1 MDFFSFFKAYINQ
14 HCSDLCVLCLSL
26 FAVTDQPD
34 RVELT
39 QHHGRPAQSA
49 GDDRERQS
57 REQEHDKQI
66 QDLQQRLQV
75 SDGRI
80 QEIQQHKQELER
92 ATLEKDHII
101 EAREKQIQE
110 LNQQM
115 AAKEQ
120 VATQFQQNLMTMIQ
134 KLQEDIRDLRHELRE
149 KDKVLQRLMVP
160 QKEKLTLSWKR
171 CHAAPCKMY
180 RGSST
185 MCGSMAYFSSF
196 ASGEV
201 FAYNSDTE
209 EWSTLPECPRTDF
222 TLTVVNGL
230 VTAVGGCQF
239 LDYTNTL
246 LSLTEEDGKKNGIR
260 KWTEHFPHMPTER
273 GLAGVVCSGKAL
285 VVAGGEGEDFTVLTT
300 VEVMDTDTLTWSTA
314 CSLLHPLSAAV
325 AIVCRDGIYLVAGRH
340 HRRTAESVLT
350 CSLSDLQSYTG
361 YQIWRPIADLPVE
374 HSTLVTLNGQLL
386 AVGGQDYRNKTNN
399 VYSYNR
405 ETNSWEVISQMPTP
419 RYQCLVA
426 VLPHNELM
434 VVGGWTTTGD
444 TDKIEI
450 ASVEVSNVVRQH
462 IICYSEL

>member
-1 MDFFSFFKAYINQ
+1 M
-14 HCSDLCVLCLSL
+14 SL

-34 RVELT
+34 GVELT
-39 QHHGRPAQSA
+39 QHRGRSAQSA
-49 GDDRERQS
+49 RGDRQRQS
-57 REQEHDKQI
+57 KEQEYDKQI
-66 QDLQQRLQV
+66 RDLQQRLQV

-80 QEIQQHKQELER
+80 QEIQEQKQELER
-92 ATLEKDHII
+92 ATWEKDRVI

-115 AAKEQ
+115 TAKEQ
-120 VATQFQQNLMTMIQ
+120 VATHFQQNLMTMIH

-149 KDKVLQRLMVP
+149 KDKVLQRLMAP

-171 CHAAPCKMY
+171 CRAAPCKMY

-185 MCGSMAYFSSF
+185 MCGSMVYFSSF
-196 ASGEV
+196 ASRQV
-201 FAYNSDTE
+201 HSYNSGAK
-209 EWSTLPECPRTDF
+209 EWSTLPECPAKYI
-222 TLTVVNGL
+222 TLAVVSGL
-230 VTAVGGCQF
+230 VTNVGGWQSG
-239 LDYTNTL
+239 DYTNTL
-246 LSLTEEDGKKNGIR
+246 FSLMEDGGRR
-260 KWTEHFPHMPTER
+260 KWVEHFPRMPTKR
-273 GLAGVVCSGKAL
+273 ALTAVVCSGKAL
-285 VVAGGEGEDFTVLTT
+285 VVAGGEGEGFTVLTT
-300 VEVMDTDTLTWSTA
+300 VEVMDTDTLNWSTA
-314 CSLLHPLSAAV
+314 SNLPHPLSAAV
-325 AIVCRDGIYLVAGRH
+325 ATVCRDGVYLVAGRH
-340 HRRTAESVLT
+340 QRRTAESVLT
-350 CSLSDLQSYTG
+350 CSLSDLQSHTS

-399 VYSYNR
+399 IYSYNR
-405 ETNSWEVISQMPTP
+405 ETNSWEVISHMPTP

-450 ASVEVSNVVRQH
+450 ASVEVSSKYVVSQH

>member
-14 HCSDLCVLCLSL
+14 HCSGVCVLCLSL

-34 RVELT
+34 GVELT
-39 QHHGRPAQSA
+39 QHHGRPAQST

-185 MCGSMAYFSSF
+185 VCGSMAYFSSF
-196 ASGEV
+196 ASRQV
-201 FAYNSDTE
+201 FAYNSRVN
-209 EWSTLPECPRTDF
+209 EWSALPECPAKYI
-222 TLTVVNGL
+222 TLAVVNGL
-230 VTAVGGCQF
+230 VTNVGGWQSGN
-239 LDYTNTL
+239 YTNTL
-246 LSLTEEDGKKNGIR
+246 LTLMEEDGKR
-260 KWTEHFPHMPTER
+260 KWVEHFPSMPTKR
-273 GLAGVVCSGKAL
+273 ALTAVVCSGKAL
-285 VVAGGEGEDFTVLTT
+285 VVAGGEGEGFTVLTT
-300 VEVMDTDTLTWSTA
+300 VEVMNTDTLNWSTA
-314 CSLLHPLSAAV
+314 SNLPCPLSAAV
-325 AIVCRDGIYLVAGRH
+325 ATVCRDSVYLVAGRH
-340 HRRTAESVLT
+340 QRCTAESVLT
-350 CSLSDLQSYTG
+350 CSLSDLKSYTS
-361 YQIWRPIADLPVE
+361 YQMWRPIADLPVE

-405 ETNSWEVISQMPTP
+405 ETNSWEVISCMPTP

-450 ASVEVSNVVRQH
+450 ANVEVSSKYVVTQH